1 MNKTLFAS
9 ALLALPL
16 SLSAAPQPLHVP
28 LPAPAPGVEATAPA
42 PAAAPS
48 AFAQLDA
55 AQQRQRRADYAA
67 WRALPGGTA
76 RRPEPRLH
84 LRELRR
90 AAEAARPRPDRLQR
104 PGQPTRLRDPACG
117 IRGRGR

>member
-1 MNKTLFAS
+1 MGGNGSPDAH
-9 ALLALPL
+9 A
-16 SLSAAPQPLHVP
+16 
-28 LPAPAPGVEATAPA
+28 GVGIH
-42 PAAAPS
+42 
-48 AFAQLDA
+48 L
-55 AQQRQRRADYAA
+55 YAA
-67 WRALPGGTA
+67 NRDMVGRYFYDADGELLIVPQLGALRLLTEMGVIEIEPQQIA
-76 RRPEPRLH
+76 PRLH